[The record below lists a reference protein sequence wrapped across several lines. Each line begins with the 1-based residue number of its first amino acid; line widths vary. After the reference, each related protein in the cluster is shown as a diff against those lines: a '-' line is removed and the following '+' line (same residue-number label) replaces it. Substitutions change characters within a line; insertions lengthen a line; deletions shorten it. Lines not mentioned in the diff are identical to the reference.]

1 MTGLAAPDT
10 THPEPAQFEDIAL
23 PHVDDPASGRPW
35 TLRPANPRDVATMV
49 QRLGME
55 PQLARILSARGVTP
69 DAAQS
74 YLDPKLRNV
83 LPDPYILK
91 DMERA
96 VERLA
101 AAVLNEEAIG
111 VFGDYDVDGTT
122 AAAILYRYFEDLG
135 VTLSVY
141 LPDRIAEGYG
151 PSADAFRSLMKDGAN
166 LIVTVDCGASAHDPI
181 NAVAEDGAEIIVLD
195 HHLMSEA
202 PPANAYATVN
212 PNRLDDVSGQTNL
225 SAAGV
230 AYLTV
235 VALNRRLRA
244 GGFFETRPEPNL
256 MNLLDLTAL
265 GLVCDVM
272 SMTGLTRVIA
282 SQGLKVLDGRANA
295 GLAALSERAGAK
307 GRSSTYH
314 LGFLLG
320 PRINAAGRIGHARL
334 AFELMTTK
342 DETRARALAEKLHV
356 LNAER
361 QAIEADVQLDALKA
375 IETEGLDTDKI
386 IVVAGGGWHPGVIGI
401 VAGRIKEKYDRPTI
415 VIGIDNGVGKG
426 SGRSISGVD
435 LGSAIAA
442 LKDEG
447 LLISGGGHAMAAGLT
462 VSEETIPTLR
472 ARLNAALASD
482 VDKARENRTFVT
494 DAVISAQAVSK
505 TFADLVAQAGPYGV
519 GNPEPVFVLPDM
531 RVAFVK
537 LVGEN
542 HLSVTLEDRS
552 GQTVRAIAFRA
563 EGEPLGGVIRG
574 GERIHVAGKIRA
586 DDWRGGDAGQLQIED
601 AAAVAQ

>member
-1 MTGLAAPDT
+1 MTALAASDIKPSDT
-10 THPEPAQFEDIAL
+10 DQFEDIAL
-23 PHVDDPASGRPW
+23 PTVERAASGRPW
-35 TLRPANPRDVATMV
+35 ILRPANPRDVATMV
-49 QRLGME
+49 QRLGLE

-69 DAAQS
+69 DEAQS

-83 LPDPYILK
+83 LPDPHILK

-101 AAVLNEEAIG
+101 DAVINGESIG

-122 AAAILYRYFEDLG
+122 AAAILYRYFESLG
-135 VTLSVY
+135 AAPAVY

-151 PSADAFRSLMKDGAN
+151 PSVDAFRSLMKDGAN

-181 NAVAEDGAEIIVLD
+181 NAAAAEGAEIIVLD
-195 HHLMSEA
+195 HHLMNDA

-244 GGFFETRPEPNL
+244 QGFFDNRPEPNL
-256 MNLLDLTAL
+256 MALLDLTAL

-272 SMTGLTRVIA
+272 SMTGLSRVIV
-282 SQGLKVLDGRANA
+282 SQGLKILDARANA
-295 GLAALSERAGAK
+295 GLAALAERAGAK

-334 AFELMTTK
+334 AFELMTTRDK
-342 DETRARALAEKLHV
+342 TRAGALADKLHV

-361 QAIEADVQLDALKA
+361 QAIEADVQLEALNKIEAENLDA
-375 IETEGLDTDKI
+375 DNI
-386 IVVAGGGWHPGVIGI
+386 IVVAGEGWHPGVIGI
-401 VAGRIKEKYDRPTI
+401 VAGRIKEKFDRPTI

-426 SGRSISGVD
+426 SGRSITGVD
-435 LGSAIAA
+435 LGSAIASA
-442 LKDEG
+442 NDDG
-447 LLISGGGHAMAAGLT
+447 LLINGGGHAMAAGLT
-462 VSEETIPTLR
+462 ISADAIAALR
-472 ARLNAALASD
+472 KRLNVVLGTD

-494 DAVISAQAVSK
+494 DAVISARAVSK

-531 RVAFVK
+531 RIAFVK

-542 HLSVTLEDRS
+542 HLSLTLEDRS
-552 GQTVRAIAFRA
+552 GEKVRAIAFRA
-563 EGEPLGGVIRG
+563 EGEALGGVLRG
-574 GERIHVAGKIRA
+574 SDRIHVAGKIRA

-601 AAAVAQ
+601 AAAAR

>member
-1 MTGLAAPDT
+1 MTELAAADR
-10 THPEPAQFEDIAL
+10 THTEPAQFDDIAL
-23 PHVDDPASGRPW
+23 PRVVDPASNRPW
-35 TLRPANPRDVATMV
+35 TLRPADPRDVATMV
-49 QRLGME
+49 QRLGLE

-69 DAAQS
+69 DTAQS
-74 YLDPKLRNV
+74 YLDPKLRDV

-101 AAVLNEEAIG
+101 AAVLNGEAIG

-122 AAAILYRYFEDLG
+122 AAAILFRYLENLG
-135 VTLSVY
+135 AAPAVY

-151 PSADAFRSLMKDGAN
+151 PSADAFRALMKGGAN
-166 LIVTVDCGASAHDPI
+166 LIVTVDCGASANDPI
-181 NAVAEDGAEIIVLD
+181 NAVAADGAEIIVLD
-195 HHLMSEA
+195 HHLMNDA

-244 GGFFETRPEPNL
+244 GGFFKTRPEPNL
-256 MNLLDLTAL
+256 MDLLDLAAL

-272 SMTGLTRVIA
+272 SITGLTRVIV
-282 SQGLKVLDGRANA
+282 SQGLKVLDAKANA
-295 GLAALSERAGAK
+295 GLAALGERAGAK
-307 GRSSTYH
+307 GRPSTYH

-342 DETRARALAEKLHV
+342 DEARARALAEKLHS

-361 QAIEADVQLDALKA
+361 QAIEADVQLDALKT
-375 IETEGLDTDKI
+375 IEAENLDTDNI
-386 IVVAGGGWHPGVIGI
+386 IVVAGAGWHPGVIGI
-401 VAGRIKEKYDRPTI
+401 VAGRIKEKYDRPAI
-415 VIGIDNGVGKG
+415 VIGVDDGVGKG
-426 SGRSISGVD
+426 SGRSITGVD

-442 LKDEG
+442 SNEDG
-447 LLISGGGHAMAAGLT
+447 LLINGGGHAMAAGLT
-462 VSEETIPTLR
+462 VDERSIPALR
-472 ARLNAALASD
+472 ARLNAALSSD

-494 DAVISAQAVSK
+494 DAVISAQAVSR
-505 TFADLVAQAGPYGV
+505 TFADLVAQAGPFGV
-519 GNPEPVFVLPDM
+519 GNPEPVFVLADM
-531 RVAFVK
+531 RIAFVK
-537 LVGEN
+537 RVGEN
-542 HLSVTLEDRS
+542 HLSVTLEDR
-552 GQTVRAIAFRA
+552 GGKTVRAIAFRA
-563 EGEPLGGVIRG
+563 EGEPLGGVLRG
-574 GERIHVAGKIRA
+574 AGRIHVAGKIRA

-601 AAAVAQ
+601 AAPVV